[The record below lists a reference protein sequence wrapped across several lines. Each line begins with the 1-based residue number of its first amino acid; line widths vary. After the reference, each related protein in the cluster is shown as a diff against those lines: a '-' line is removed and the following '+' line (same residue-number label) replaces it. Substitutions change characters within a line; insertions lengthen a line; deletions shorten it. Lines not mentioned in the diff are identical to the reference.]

1 MLARSKNR
9 FPDSMFWLGLNVIR
23 WHDRERMDCSLDSV
37 APAGTLQGLRCP
49 WSVLIREGRQTARRF
64 LFSSMS
70 WIYLVLA
77 GLCEIGWP
85 LGFKLSQAPG
95 TGSGRFA
102 ACIAFS
108 ILSMALSGFLLWLA
122 QRNIPIGTAYA
133 VWTGI
138 GALGT
143 FMVGIIWFGDSSN
156 VWRMLA
162 ATFLLIG
169 IIGLKMAP
177 GH

>member
-1 MLARSKNR
+1 
-9 FPDSMFWLGLNVIR
+9 
-23 WHDRERMDCSLDSV
+23 
-37 APAGTLQGLRCP
+37 
-49 WSVLIREGRQTARRF
+49 
-64 LFSSMS
+64 MS

-108 ILSMALSGFLLWLA
+108 ILSGFLLWLA

>member
-1 MLARSKNR
+1 MAGLDVEFGGMTESAWIAVLIPRRPQVPCKASVALGAFSFGKAGRRQDDSYSHLCPGFIWCWPVSARSDGLWGSS
-9 FPDSMFWLGLNVIR
+9 FPRRPARV
-23 WHDRERMDCSLDSV
+23 
-37 APAGTLQGLRCP
+37 PAGLP
-49 WSVLIREGRQTARRF
+49 PAS
-64 LFSSMS
+64 
-70 WIYLVLA
+70 
-77 GLCEIGWP
+77 P
-85 LGFKLSQAPG
+85 
-95 TGSGRFA
+95 
-102 ACIAFS
+102 FS